1 MGKQDNIYTVALA
14 LEDGAADFQTKF
26 ENVISNLED
35 FVVFAD
41 LLGGTPCNVA
51 SKLLLSGS
59 EFPLYV
65 GMNLPMIINFINLT
79 LGVELDIMNESK
91 DSITY
96 VNDLLLTID
105 EDDE

>member
-1 MGKQDNIYTVALA
+1 MGRQDHIFTVSLELA
-14 LEDGAADFQTKF
+14 DGAADFQTKF
-26 ENVISNLED
+26 EEVLSNLDD

-51 SKLLLSGS
+51 SKLLLSGR

-79 LGVELDIMNESK
+79 MGVELDLMTETK
-91 DSITY
+91 DSIIH
-96 VNDLLLTID
+96 VNDLLLAID